1 MQPVKIFIGGDIHCG
16 DKAGLTPPS
25 RIAPKSP
32 YSSLQRQLWDWF
44 ETNVKAQGNFDMAI
58 FTGDMTEGSNNKNT
72 IELYESDTDAQAE
85 IAAECMSIIDC
96 PRDSIYTVY
105 GTPFHTAGTYSF
117 EDNFAKYMSIAK
129 PETVQRIDVGGMVR
143 INAKHT
149 VGRSSI
155 PYGQGTPTYKEM
167 VNEII
172 NAEMQ
177 DDASAD
183 IIIRG
188 HAHYSVQMI
197 VRDRHA
203 IVVPCLKYPGSV
215 FGRKLPEAQYDMG
228 FGVLEVY
235 GYKDWKYT
243 PIHLPLNISSKREWT
258 EWKQAKE

>member
-1 MQPVKIFIGGDIHCG
+1 MKPIRIFIGGDTHCG
-16 DKAGLTPPS
+16 DKAGLTPNGEC
-25 RIAPKSP
+25 KTE
-32 YSSLQRQLWDWF
+32 LQKQLWKWF
-44 ETNVKAQGNFDMAI
+44 SDNVKAQGKFDMAI
-58 FTGDMTEGSNNKNT
+58 FTGDMTEGQNNKNT
-72 IELYESDTDAQAE
+72 IELYETDTERQAE
-85 IAAECMSIIDC
+85 IASECMSIIDC

-105 GTPFHTAGTYSF
+105 GTPFHTAGSYSF
-117 EDNFAKYMSIAK
+117 ENHFTDTMGISR
-129 PETVQRIDVGGMVR
+129 PQTVHRINVGDMVR
-143 INAKHT
+143 INVKHT

-203 IVVPCLKYPGSV
+203 IVVPCLKYPESV

-258 EWKQAKE
+258 EWKQVKE

>member
-16 DKAGLTPPS
+16 DKAGLTPPN

-44 ETNVKAQGNFDMAI
+44 ETNVKAQGHFDMAI

-72 IELYESDTDAQAE
+72 IELYETDTDAQAE

-96 PRDSIYTVY
+96 PHDSIYTVY
-105 GTPFHTAGTYSF
+105 GTPFHTAGTYSHENHF
-117 EDNFAKYMSIAK
+117 TDTMGISRPK
-129 PETVQRIDVGGMVR
+129 TVQRIDVGGLVR
-143 INAKHT
+143 INVKHT

-155 PYGQGTPTYKEM
+155 PYGQGAPTYKEM

-177 DDASAD
+177 DDKSAD

-203 IVVPCLKYPGSV
+203 IVAPCLKYPGSV

-228 FGVLEVY
+228 FGILEVF
-235 GYKDWKYT
+235 GYKNWKYT

-258 EWKQAKE
+258 EWKQQTE